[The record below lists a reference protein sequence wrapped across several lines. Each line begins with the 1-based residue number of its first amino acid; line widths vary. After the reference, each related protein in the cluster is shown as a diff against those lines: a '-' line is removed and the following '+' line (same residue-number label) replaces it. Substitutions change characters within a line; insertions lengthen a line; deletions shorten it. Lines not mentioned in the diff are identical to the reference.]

1 MWWFVPACSDTS
13 VVSDSATP
21 WNVALQALLSVG
33 FPSKNTGVSCHALL
47 QRIFPTQRLN
57 IPLCVSSIAGRFFI
71 TWATRGAPSWPNH
84 VPKAPPPNTIMLGRL
99 QYMNWGEGREWNTS
113 IPSIAHTK
121 KVSPRGSED
130 QIYSL
135 LEKTPLTAKLA
146 PEVGLFSRYSF
157 WGNTTRN
164 QCYVNSD
171 QTSHPPHQG
180 FLMTSKQ
187 KWQRTTFS
195 TFSKVNSLCW
205 LFWDHFQCNLKI
217 LTFANWEKTN
227 SVISLSPGSNI

>member
-1 MWWFVPACSDTS
+1 MDCGPPVPLSEEFSRQEYWSELPCPPPEDLPNPEIERSS
-13 VVSDSATP
+13 PVSP
-21 WNVALQALLSVG
+21 ALLADSL
-33 FPSKNTGVSCHALL
+33 S
-47 QRIFPTQRLN
+47 
-57 IPLCVSSIAGRFFI
+57 
-71 TWATRGAPSWPNH
+71 WATRGALSWPNH
-84 VPKAPPPNTIMLGRL
+84 VPKAPPTNTITLGRL
-99 QYMNWGEGREWNTS
+99 QHMNWGEGREWNTS

-121 KVSPRGSED
+121 KVSPRGRED

-135 LEKTPLTAKLA
+135 LEKTPPTARLA

-171 QTSHPPHQG
+171 QTSHSPHQG
-180 FLMTSKQ
+180 FLTTSKQ

-195 TFSKVNSLCW
+195 TFSEVNSLFW

-217 LTFANWEKTN
+217 LTFATWEKRS
-227 SVISLSPGSNI
+227 SVISLSPGTNI